1 MKTFM
6 ITLPNRIV
14 MHDRVPDM
22 ARTLHQQV
30 QGYFRPRLLSA
41 LAAGDVTVVDVGAN
55 IGIFA
60 IEVLQRTRGRARVHC
75 FEPIPETFELLTMNL
90 RPFGAER
97 VRAHRAGLGRAA
109 GEATFHYSPRQSA
122 ISSMYDMMA
131 SDDKEATLAAIYD
144 RRICDKHHADLPA
157 YMRYLPRS
165 VNSALIDGHSWWMK
179 RGMTR
184 VTCPL
189 TTLSEFMEREGL
201 ERIDVLKVDTEKAEL
216 DVLAGIRPGDWGKIR
231 TIALELH
238 DVEGRAEHVRRMLV
252 DHGFEVETDRV
263 CPEDVIITMMGYRG

>member
-6 ITLPNRIV
+6 ITLPNRRV
-14 MHDRVPDM
+14 VHDRVPDM
-22 ARTLHQQV
+22 ARTLYQQV
-30 QGYFRPRLLSA
+30 QGYFRPRLLGA
-41 LAAGDVTVVDVGAN
+41 LAADEVTVVDVGAN

-60 IEVLQRTRGRARVHC
+60 IEVLQRTRGRARIHC
-75 FEPIPETFELLTMNL
+75 FEPIPETFELLTRNV
-90 RPFGAER
+90 RPWSER
-97 VRAHRAGLGRAA
+97 VRAHRAGLGRAE

-144 RRICDKHHADLPA
+144 RRICDKHHAELPA

-165 VNSALIDGHSWWMK
+165 VNSALIDGHGWWMK

-189 TTLSEFMEREGL
+189 TTLSGFMAREGL
-201 ERIDVLKVDTEKAEL
+201 ERIDVLKVDAEKAEL
-216 DVLAGIRPGDWGKIR
+216 DVLEGIRPGDWGKIR

-238 DVEGRAEHVRRMLV
+238 DFEGRAERVQRMLI

-263 CPEDVIITMMGYRG
+263 CPEDVIITMMGYRN